1 MDINKIIV
9 GNCLELVDTLS
20 DKSIDTIVTSPPYF
34 KQRKYNGEISVEIG
48 QEPTAEEYI
57 NKIQTLFKKLF
68 EKVKDNGTLW
78 LNLGDKYVDGELLG
92 LPWRIALAL
101 KEIGWHLRSD
111 IIWHKPNA
119 MPQSTKSRP
128 STDHEYIFLFSKNKK
143 YFYDADAIREPH
155 KTFSKDSKMKG
166 GRNHFG
172 KDNSTP
178 AAGKFSGY
186 QGLHKGDWSKTFNPL
201 GRNKRTVWSVSLSK
215 YRGAHFAVF
224 PEDLIKP
231 CILAGC
237 PDGGVVLDPFM
248 GSGTVAVVS
257 IKHNRNFIGIEQNAE
272 YANLAEKRI
281 SDSQITLL

>member
-1 MDINKIIV
+1 MNEILI
-9 GNCLELVDTLS
+9 GNCVEMIDTLA
-20 DKSIDTIVTSPPYF
+20 DQSIDTVVTSPPYF
-34 KQRKYNGEISVEIG
+34 KQRKYDGTVATEIG
-48 QEPTAEEYI
+48 QEPTPEEYI
-57 NKIQTLFKKLF
+57 DKLKTLFKKLIN
-68 EKVKDNGTLW
+68 KVKDDGTLW

-92 LPWRIALAL
+92 LPWRVALAL
-101 KEIGWHLRSD
+101 KEVGWHLRSD

-155 KTFSKDSKMKG
+155 KTFSSDSKMKG

-172 KDNSTP
+172 KNNGTP
-178 AAGKFSGY
+178 ASGKFSGY

-201 GRNKRTVWSVSLSK
+201 GRNKRSVWSVSLSK

-224 PEDLIKP
+224 PENLITP

-237 PDGGVVLDPFM
+237 PVGGIVLDPFM

-257 IKHNRNFIGIEQNAE
+257 LKHNRNFVGIEQNEE
-272 YANLAEKRI
+272 YVALANTRI
-281 SDSQITLL
+281 EEIQVDLL